1 MKSGTT
7 YIFLYSVYS
16 LNSRTSKKADPSLLS
31 YNPKRTQTVLIKSFE
46 YRLIEALCLTDKN
59 TRRLQTSHYIS
70 FPRSRHISF
79 HCEAYLLRSLTRITC
94 AQSSPI
100 IISCAETHYVLKF
113 MSEYQFFIMFT
124 SSVVAAPTSPL
135 HS

>member
-1 MKSGTT
+1 MVTPRHFFK
-7 YIFLYSVYS
+7 YSYEIIE
-16 LNSRTSKKADPSLLS
+16 LLKRQIPFFS
-31 YNPKRTQTVLIKSFE
+31 YNPKRTQTILIKSFE
-46 YRLIEALCLTDKN
+46 YRLIEALCRPYKN
-59 TRRLQTSHYIS
+59 TRRLQTSYYIS

-79 HCEAYLLRSLTRITC
+79 HYASYLLRSLTRITC

-100 IISCAETHYVLKF
+100 IISCTETPYVLKF

-124 SSVVAAPTSPL
+124 SSAVAAPTSPL